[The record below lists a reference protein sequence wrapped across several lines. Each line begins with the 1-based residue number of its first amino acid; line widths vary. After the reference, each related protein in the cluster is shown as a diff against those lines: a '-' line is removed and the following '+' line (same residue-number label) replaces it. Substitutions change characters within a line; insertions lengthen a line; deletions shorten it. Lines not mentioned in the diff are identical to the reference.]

1 MFSAG
6 VEFIPE
12 FENFGFGVRF
22 RERKLKYLKNIRID
36 RSNDIAIIKM
46 EYAGERFL
54 CNISL
59 DTIDDINRTNFQT
72 DKEFG
77 DAISEI
83 MHHILVAAENEAK
96 NGVEDGN
103 VLLTYE
109 MLEPSNR

>member
-1 MFSAG
+1 MYSAG

-12 FENFGFGVRF
+12 FEDFGFGVRL
-22 RERKLKYLKNIRID
+22 RERKLKYLKNIGID
-36 RSNDIAIIKM
+36 RFNNMALIKM

-54 CNISL
+54 CKISL
-59 DTIDDINRTNFQT
+59 DTVDDINRTNFQT

-83 MHHILVAAENEAK
+83 MHHILAAAENEAK
-96 NGVEDGN
+96 NGIEDGN

-109 MLEPSNR
+109 MLEPTSR